1 MFISLLRM
9 RPCSSWQPVWKFFQ
23 RDVVAQ
29 TLDWRMIQYPSIGGG
44 CLFQWSVQLLEWKH
58 LELLDVCLAGS
69 VGLLNPGD
77 QRPDIAQITFTSLC
91 FFLYGW
97 LIFHTHT
104 TIFSASFDGHLG
116 WLDHLAIVN
125 NATFQSLRF
134 LTCEVSNTM
143 SIPAKINAI
152 VESSSRPL
160 KEWE

>member
-23 RDVVAQ
+23 RDVVTQ
-29 TLDWRMIQYPSIGGG
+29 TFDWRMIQYPLIGGG
-44 CLFQWSVQLLEWKH
+44 CLFQWSVQFLEWKH
-58 LELLDVCLAGS
+58 QELGICLAGS
-69 VGLLNPGD
+69 VGRLNPGD
-77 QRPDIAQITFTSLC
+77 QRPDIALITLTSSC

-97 LIFHTHT
+97 LIFHTHIK
-104 TIFSASFDGHLG
+104 IFSASFDGHLG

-125 NATFQSLRF
+125 NATFQSLGF
-134 LTCEVSNTM
+134 LACEVSNTL

-160 KEWE
+160 KERE